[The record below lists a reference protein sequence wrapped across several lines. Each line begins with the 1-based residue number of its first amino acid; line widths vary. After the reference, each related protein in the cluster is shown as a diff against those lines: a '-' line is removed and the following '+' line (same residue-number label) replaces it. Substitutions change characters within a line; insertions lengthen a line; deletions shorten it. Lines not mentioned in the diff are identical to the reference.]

1 MLIFLSFAGPPASCV
16 HCGRNF
22 SRNETELFIKPE
34 RSGTAF
40 RLQVL
45 SRQDLFLSAQ
55 RCSGLDEPGGRGCPL
70 RTVEKRRHLGCVL
83 CSPMYRCVSLR
94 AKACPQG
101 TSPSARR
108 PYNRSF
114 SCPEEKKSFR
124 PVIGRKLSLVF
135 TTCYNIL
142 RHTGPSYASP

>member
-70 RTVEKRRHLGCVL
+70 RTAE
-83 CSPMYRCVSLR
+83 MLR
-94 AKACPQG
+94 PAPFK
-101 TSPSARR
+101 
-108 PYNRSF
+108 RSF
-114 SCPEEKKSFR
+114 SCLKEKKLPSCNRTKAVSRFYHLLQHTQAHR
-124 PVIGRKLSLVF
+124 PFICVPLTRELTSALTLYVF
-135 TTCYNIL
+135 QGLQLGSDL
-142 RHTGPSYASP
+142 R